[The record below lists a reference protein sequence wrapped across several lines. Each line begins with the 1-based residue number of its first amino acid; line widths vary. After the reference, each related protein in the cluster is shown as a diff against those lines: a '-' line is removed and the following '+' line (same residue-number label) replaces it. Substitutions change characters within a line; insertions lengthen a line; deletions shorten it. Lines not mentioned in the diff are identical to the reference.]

1 VTIYVIDTNVVS
13 DIDLLVAAVAK
24 RLGGVIVS
32 ADADFDAL
40 SNSRENWRIF

>member
-1 VTIYVIDTNVVS
+1 MANMGRAFS
-13 DIDLLVAAVAK
+13 DVDLLVAAVSK

-40 SNSRENWRIF
+40 SLNRENWRIA